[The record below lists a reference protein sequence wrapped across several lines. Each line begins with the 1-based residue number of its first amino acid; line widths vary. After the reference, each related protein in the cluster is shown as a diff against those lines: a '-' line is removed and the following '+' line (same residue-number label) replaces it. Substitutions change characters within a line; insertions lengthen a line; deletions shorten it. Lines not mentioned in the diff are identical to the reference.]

1 MSVLCLGAGRMGS
14 QIGVEYALGG
24 HSVAFVVRRIDQ
36 AQARVQAAL
45 DTVARCRLAPE
56 ATIEDA
62 RGRISFRDVVV
73 GEDPVDV
80 VVESL
85 PEDRAVKVGPL
96 REAAERWPD
105 ATIATNTSSIGISEL
120 GRLASVSERIVAT
133 HYWNPPLLM
142 PLVEM
147 LGGERTP
154 AERVQGL
161 AEVLRGLGKRPV
173 LLRGEVPGMLWNRLQ
188 LALLRECL
196 WLVEHGVATPEQID
210 EVVRDGLA
218 RRWRLLGPFE
228 TVSLGGAAVFDAIAE
243 NLFPVLSDATT
254 GEFGPY
260 LERDPDALAELARR
274 RDLGLVAE
282 LRAER
287 SGRPAEGR
295 GD

>member
-24 HSVAFVVRRIDQ
+24 HSVAFVVRRMDR

-45 DTVARCRLAPE
+45 DTVARYRLAPE
-56 ATIEDA
+56 TTVEAA
-62 RGRISFRDVVV
+62 RSRMSFRDAVT
-73 GEDPVDV
+73 GEDPVEL

-85 PEDRAVKVGPL
+85 PEDRAVKIGPL
-96 REAAERWPD
+96 REAAERWPQ

-154 AERVQGL
+154 ADRVQRL
-161 AEVLRGLGKRPV
+161 ATVLRDLGKRPV
-173 LLRGEVPGMLWNRLQ
+173 LLGSEVPGMLWNRLQ

-243 NLFPVLSDATT
+243 NLFPVLSDATA
-254 GEFGPY
+254 GRFGPY
-260 LERDPDALAELARR
+260 LERDPEALAELASR
-274 RDLGLVAE
+274 RDLGLASE
-282 LRAER
+282 LEGER
-287 SGRPAEGR
+287 TRPPG
-295 GD
+295 